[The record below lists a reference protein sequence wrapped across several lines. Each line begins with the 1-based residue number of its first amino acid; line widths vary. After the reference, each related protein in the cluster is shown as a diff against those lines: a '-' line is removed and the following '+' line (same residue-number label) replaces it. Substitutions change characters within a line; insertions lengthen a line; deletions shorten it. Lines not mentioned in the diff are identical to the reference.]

1 MNSVKALKTGK
12 KIIVIMGGTFD
23 PIHNGHIETAKETA
37 QWLNVDQLFLLPAH
51 IPPHKS
57 STTAS
62 ALHREN
68 MVKIICQQQSL
79 FQLDNREL
87 KRQSSSY
94 TVTSLLEI
102 KQEQP
107 DSKIFFIIGMDSLL
121 NFTAWHQWQNILSL
135 CHLVVNIRPGY
146 PLNQINTAT
155 QELLKNHQISYLNEI
170 AQQDSG
176 GIILHKNQLFDVSSS
191 EIREQLSKNTLSTN
205 FLPTAVHQYIIEEK
219 LYQKI
224 TS

>member
-1 MNSVKALKTGK
+1 MNSVKALQPQKNK
-12 KIIVIMGGTFD
+12 VAIMGGTFD

-37 QWLNVDQLFLLPAH
+37 QWLNVGQLFLLPAH
-51 IPPHKS
+51 IPPHKN

-68 MVKIICQQQSL
+68 MVKIICHQQPL

-87 KRQSSSY
+87 KRQTSSY

-107 DSKIFFIIGMDSLL
+107 NSTIFFIIGMDSLL
-121 NFTAWHQWQNILSL
+121 NFTTWHQWQEILLL
-135 CHLVVNIRPGY
+135 CHLVVNVRPGY

-155 QELLKNHQISYLNEI
+155 RKLLKNHQISHLNEI
-170 AQQDSG
+170 VQQDAG
-176 GIILHKNQLFDVSSS
+176 GIILHKNQSFDISSS
-191 EIREQLSKNTLSTN
+191 EIREQLSNKTLRTN
-205 FLPTAVHQYIIEEK
+205 LLPAAIHQYIIEEK

>member
-1 MNSVKALKTGK
+1 MNSNKPRQPK
-12 KIIVIMGGTFD
+12 KNIVIMGGTFD

-57 STTAS
+57 STEAN
-62 ALHREN
+62 AFHREN
-68 MVKIICQQQSL
+68 MVRIVCQQQPL

-87 KRQSSSY
+87 KRQTSSY
-94 TVTSLLEI
+94 TVTSLQEI

-107 DSKIFFIIGMDSLL
+107 NSTIFFIIGMDSLL
-121 NFTAWHQWQNILSL
+121 DFTTWHQWQTILSL

-146 PLNQINTAT
+146 PLKQINTAT
-155 QELLKNHQISYLNEI
+155 QELLKNHQKHNIDSI
-170 AQQDSG
+170 TQQDAG
-176 GIILHKNQLFDVSSS
+176 GIILHKNQSFDVSSS
-191 EIREQLSKNTLSTN
+191 EIRQQLYDENLTENLLTA
-205 FLPTAVHQYIIEEK
+205 AVHQYIIEEK